1 MSSRRVGHEQH
12 GHGRSDRSLIAAFIF
27 FEILTGS
34 WACIAAADDSD
45 TAVFARVQHDQS
57 DRPSAL
63 QVAIRRYVPDDESR
77 DFSIDLLGAV
87 HVGDAG
93 YYETLNRRFAEYD
106 VVLYEMIAAP
116 GQPVPRSP
124 DERQGLLSGTQTAMK
139 DALGLSYQLD
149 EIDYTRANFV
159 HADLSPEE
167 LSVSMTERGESLYV
181 YFWRVFYASMDEYA
195 SDPLGLKDWRMIS
208 NLFEHDAQAA
218 MRTTL
223 AYELAK
229 PDRMTELFG
238 GESGSAL
245 IEDRNSRAL
254 QVLRQQL
261 DSGATHIGIFYG
273 VGHMRNFDERLI
285 RDFQMKRDDVEWL
298 DAWSLLPASSEISD

>member
-1 MSSRRVGHEQH
+1 MSSRRSGHKQC
-12 GHGRSDRSLIAAFIF
+12 GRDQIDQALIAALILFA
-27 FEILTGS
+27 ILTGS
-34 WACIAAADDSD
+34 ERCVAATDDSD
-45 TAVFARVQHDQS
+45 RTLFARVQHDQS

-63 QVAIRRYVPDDESR
+63 QVAIRRYVPDDASR

-93 YYETLNRRFAEYD
+93 YYETLNRRFADYD

-116 GQPVPRSP
+116 GQPVSRSP

-195 SDPLGLKDWRMIS
+195 SDPLGLRDWRIIS

-229 PDRMTELFG
+229 PDRVNELFG
-238 GESGSAL
+238 GKSGSAL
-245 IEDRNSRAL
+245 IEDRNRRAV

-273 VGHMRNFDERLI
+273 VGHMRDFDERLI
-285 RDFQMKRDDVEWL
+285 RDFRMKRDDVEWL
-298 DAWSLLPASSEISD
+298 DAWNLLPATSDSGD